1 MRRRRTRIHE
11 VEEIPLQ
18 ITSLADIMIIVLI
31 FLLKSYSSEMEQDIA
46 VPADIRLP
54 VVSKGGS
61 SKEDLRIEISESVV
75 KVGGT
80 VIAPLRN
87 YRFDPSDLSREW
99 SPVGTSRA
107 LTAALGRENRA
118 LAATAAAE
126 AKETKE
132 NTRPIWVFADR
143 KVPYRTLQT
152 VMASA
157 AINGFTDVRL
167 AVVKEE

>member
-46 VPADIRLP
+46 VPADIHLP

-61 SKEDLRIEISESVV
+61 AKEDLRVEISENVV

-80 VIAPLRN
+80 VIASLRN
-87 YRFDPSDLSREW
+87 FRFESSDLSREW

-118 LAATAAAE
+118 LAAAG
-126 AKETKE
+126 KE

-143 KVPYRTLQT
+143 RVPYRTLQT

-157 AINGFTDVRL
+157 ALNGFTDVRL

>member
-1 MRRRRTRIHE
+1 MRRRRNRIHE

-46 VPADIRLP
+46 VPADIHLP

-61 SKEDLRIEISESVV
+61 AKEDLRVEISENVV

-80 VIAPLRN
+80 VIASLRN
-87 YRFDPSDLSREW
+87 YRFESSDLSREW

-118 LAATAAAE
+118 LAAAGKD
-126 AKETKE
+126 KESS
-132 NTRPIWVFADR
+132 RPIWVFADR
-143 KVPYRTLQT
+143 RVPYRTLQT

-157 AINGFTDVRL
+157 ALNGFTDVRL

>member
-1 MRRRRTRIHE
+1 MRRRRQRIHE

-46 VPADIRLP
+46 VPGDIHLP
-54 VVSKGGS
+54 VVSKGAS
-61 SKEDLRIEISESVV
+61 AKEDLRVEISEAAV
-75 KVGGT
+75 KVGGA
-80 VIAPLRN
+80 VVASLQN
-87 YRFDPSDLSREW
+87 YRFAPTDLTREW

-107 LTAALGRENRA
+107 LAAALGRENRQ
-118 LAATAAAE
+118 LAAQAGSS
-126 AKETKE
+126 K
-132 NTRPIWVFADR
+132 PIWVFADR
-143 KVPYRTLQT
+143 RVPYRTLQT

-157 AINGFTDVRL
+157 ALNGFTDVRL